1 MVTKKKTTIMSSKI
15 QTEISNAAKERK
27 NMELLQEAMARQRAK
42 ERDNHHRYITIKNG
56 LSNLKVFCK
65 VDEKGSPLP
74 SEERRILQIKNQL
87 GIK

>member
-1 MVTKKKTTIMSSKI
+1 MSSKI

-27 NMELLQEAMARQRAK
+27 NMELLQEAVIRQRTK
-42 ERDNHHRYITIKNG
+42 ERDNRHRYITIKNG
-56 LSNLKVFCK
+56 LSNLKIFCK

-87 GIK
+87 GIR

>member
-1 MVTKKKTTIMSSKI
+1 MSSKI
-15 QTEISNAAKERK
+15 QTEISNAAKEK
-27 NMELLQEAMARQRAK
+27 KSMELLQEAMARQRTK

>member
-27 NMELLQEAMARQRAK
+27 SMELLQEAMVRQRAK
-42 ERDNHHRYITIKNG
+42 ESDNLHRYITIKNG
-56 LSNLKVFCK
+56 LSNLKIFCK
-65 VDEKGSPLP
+65 VDEKGSLLP
-74 SEERRILQIKNQL
+74 SEERRILQIKKQL